1 MVSIEVGDSLCP
13 QRLVGLMHYLY
24 LLIAIVSE
32 VAATTALKSAEGF
45 TRVLPS
51 AVVVVGYS
59 AAFYFLSLCLQ
70 RLSIGVAYAIWAGVG
85 IVLIAILGAV
95 VHGQRLDL
103 PAVVGMLLIVT
114 GVVVINA
121 FSATQVH

>member
-1 MVSIEVGDSLCP
+1 
-13 QRLVGLMHYLY
+13 MHYLY

-51 AVVVVGYS
+51 TVVVVGYS
-59 AAFYFLSLCLQ
+59 
-70 RLSIGVAYAIWAGVG
+70 VAYAIWAGMG